1 VAPEAVVVSFRLGGS
16 DGVAV
21 EARKWAWALGELGFQ
36 VRRVAGVIEDD
47 GRPDDTVLPGLA
59 IDASTGGPGAIA
71 IDEAAV
77 AAALDADLVIVD
89 NLCSLPLNV
98 DAAHV
103 VAAITARHR
112 GRVLFRHH
120 DLPWQRRHLAHLG
133 ADLPPRVDGAM
144 HATINLRSRR
154 ELQARGYADA
164 TTVHNF
170 FDLDPAPGNRDATRA
185 ALGFATDDF
194 VMLQPSRAIE
204 RKNVPGAVRL
214 ATHLARVMPNRAVQL
229 WISGP
234 AEDGYAETLAR
245 LIDRSEVPVTI
256 GRVQSAADAYAAS
269 DLVVFPSTW
278 EGFGNPVIESIA
290 ARRACVAFPY
300 PVLAEILAA
309 GVRCFSTEQPELLVR
324 FLAEPPGRR
333 ETYFDVNLRR
343 ARVSFSLPE
352 LPATIEQAFAAQ
364 GWIAW

>member
-21 EARKWAWALGELGFQ
+21 EARKWAWALGELGFH
-36 VRRVAGVIEDD
+36 VRRVAGAIEDD

-59 IDASTGGPGAIA
+59 IDAASDASA
-71 IDEAAV
+71 IDEAVV

-98 DAAHV
+98 EAAQV
-103 VAAITARHR
+103 VARVTARHR

-133 ADLPPRVDGAM
+133 ADLPPRIDGAI

-154 ELQARGYADA
+154 ELHARGFADA

-170 FDLDPAPGNRDATRA
+170 FDLDPQPGARDATRE

-194 VMLQPSRAIE
+194 VLLQPSRAIE

-214 ATHLARVMPNRAVQL
+214 ATHLARAMPNRQVRL

-234 AEDGYAETLAR
+234 AEDGYADTLAR
-245 LIDRSEVPVTI
+245 VIDRSEAPVTI
-256 GRVQSAADAYAAS
+256 GRVANAADAYAAC

-278 EGFGNPVIESIA
+278 EGFGNPTIESIA
-290 ARRACVAFPY
+290 ARRACAAFPY
-300 PVLAEILAA
+300 PVLSEILAA
-309 GVRCFSTEQPELLVR
+309 GVRCFSTEQPDVLLR
-324 FLAEPPGRR
+324 FLAESPARQ
-333 ETYFDVNLRR
+333 ETYYDVNLRR
-343 ARVSFSLPE
+343 ARVSFSLTE
-352 LPATIEQAFAAQ
+352 LPGTIEQAFASQ